1 VRAELLARVFA
12 SGIFNVP
19 LAGKNRDKSGAGTE
33 NTREQGGSI
42 SGYVYSIN
50 FGLLLFVSP
59 NVLNGER

>member
-1 VRAELLARVFA
+1 MARVFA

-19 LAGKNRDKSGAGTE
+19 PAGKNRDKSGEGTE
-33 NTREQGGSI
+33 NTREQGGGT
-42 SGYVYSIN
+42 SGNVHSIN